1 MKGEK
6 GALEEMNEKGTHRIY
21 VSVPE
26 RIYRE
31 MKEIGLLE
39 EIDML
44 VTNLVIEEILQKK
57 EKQRN
62 EYRR

>member
-6 GALEEMNEKGTHRIY
+6 GKMNEKGTHRIY
-21 VSVPE
+21 VSVPD

-31 MKEIGLLE
+31 MKEVGLLE

-44 VTNLVIEEILQKK
+44 VTNLVIGEILQKK
-57 EKQRN
+57 EKQRSGN
-62 EYRR
+62 RRQRR

>member
-1 MKGEK
+1 MF
-6 GALEEMNEKGTHRIY
+6 EKGTHRIY
-21 VSVPE
+21 VSVPD

-31 MKEIGLLE
+31 MKEVGLLE

-57 EKQRN
+57 EKQRD
-62 EYRR
+62 ERGRSRK

>member
-1 MKGEK
+1 
-6 GALEEMNEKGTHRIY
+6 MNEKGTHRIY
-21 VSVPE
+21 VSVPD

-57 EKQRN
+57 EKQRD
-62 EYRR
+62 ERGRSRR

>member
-1 MKGEK
+1 
-6 GALEEMNEKGTHRIY
+6 MNEKGTHRIY
-21 VSVPE
+21 VSVPD

-31 MKEIGLLE
+31 MKEVGLLE

-57 EKQRN
+57 EKQRD
-62 EYRR
+62 ERGRSRR